1 MATAETQFR
10 IRTIVDGL
18 ENVDKL
24 KNAVRSL
31 NDSSAPAAADLN
43 KLKEAATALGSAAAR
58 TEKDL
63 KTSIDVLKTVRSN
76 VSLTDAE
83 YQKLTRTINEY
94 SRSLEKANTQGN
106 LKKFGQTAGAVA
118 ASGVFGG
125 PEGFIGATIGG
136 IFGGPAG
143 ALAGGAVGA
152 QVGQVR
158 QTIGETADYAATV
171 DRLNIALKGVAGS
184 QAQYALALRAV
195 AKESEN
201 FNLPIDIAT
210 RSFTRL
216 AASVIGAGG
225 KIQDA
230 EAVFH
235 GVSAAIKATG
245 GSAEDVDGALLAMS
259 QVFSKGRVQG
269 EELVRQLGDRLP
281 GAVTLFAHSTGRSTA
296 QLSKDLQAGIVD
308 LNDLMTFVTKGLSK
322 YDETA
327 QKMARSQEDAGARMS
342 KSLGDLKKDFGE
354 FFKPVGAGLQ
364 DIITKL
370 AQMADEAAKAGRSLE
385 NSYTLKSQAFRDANK
400 KFNLDGSIRDLP
412 TIASSA
418 YWKFVDERTKQ
429 LQEAAAKANK
439 SAASEVEKLSTFEKP
454 KTKDDAAAKKA
465 AEEAAKLKSE
475 QQQLDESLA
484 KSRIN
489 LDDAVFKN
497 RQDLIRKTY
506 EFEQELINKQQD
518 NWAKSFTGAA
528 RGAADMISGFLKE
541 IQGVN
546 NKVTDAQLA
555 ENAALQKVA
564 STSAMAAVTGQGLGR
579 MIPGGTGYSG
589 KNYYE
594 LLDGIPGTAGYRAD
608 HAGSNAHVHFGDS
621 NSVEIRQ
628 VADYLR
634 SQGFKISE
642 FGQYGQAVGG
652 HATNSMHY
660 SGNAFDVPGSQF
672 PVGGEIAGMS
682 RVVNAIERFLVGG
695 ASGKLPATGV
705 ADQQRRDVS
714 AEGSVAV
721 AGQEALQASK
731 ALAMTKKQAE
741 DLKKLIGEGFVLDF
755 TQQIRQ
761 QTDALQDQNVI
772 TAKRNQ
778 LQLAGEKPEI
788 IDAEI
793 QKTQA
798 LQQITH
804 QTETAQLA
812 LEKLNAAGQ
821 GNSVAATRLR
831 DSIKSLGENY
841 NKLAS
846 GIDDA
851 AQAQVRFNEAM
862 KWRQDNRIGMGIKD
876 GAAQYVQSIGTM
888 RQATAS
894 LTETGVK
901 GLENAL
907 TELATTGKTDF
918 RAFAASILA
927 DTARMIIQQ
936 MVLRTI
942 MQAIGAIGGGGG
954 GFSFSGNSFLGNAA
968 FSSGFNVPAF
978 SVAANG
984 NVFAANGIIPYA
996 MGGIVNRPTLF
1007 PFANGTGLMGEA
1019 GPEAIIPLKRGAD
1032 GRLGVSGGGGGGTT
1046 VNVSV
1051 DAKGT
1056 NIQGN
1061 GGQSAALG
1069 RAIAASVQA
1078 ELIKQKRPGGLLAA

>member
-43 KLKEAATALGSAAAR
+43 KLKEAATALGGAAAR

-76 VSLTDAE
+76 VSLTDIE
-83 YQKLTRTINEY
+83 YQKLTKTINEY
-94 SRSLEKANTQGN
+94 SRSLEKANSEGN
-106 LKKFGQTAGAVA
+106 LKKFGQTAGAIA

-125 PEGFIGATIGG
+125 PEGFVGATIGG
-136 IFGGPAG
+136 IFGGPGG

-158 QTIGETADYAATV
+158 QTIGETAEYAATV

-370 AQMADEAAKAGRSLE
+370 AQMADEAAKAGKSLE

-429 LQEAAAKANK
+429 LQEAAAKANS
-439 SAASEVEKLSTFEKP
+439 SAASEAEKLSTFEKP
-454 KTKDDAAAKKA
+454 KAKEDAAAKKA
-465 AEEAAKLKSE
+465 LKEQQQLAAA
-475 QQQLDESLA
+475 QQQLDEA
-484 KSRIN
+484 IAHGRID
-489 LDDAVFKN
+489 LDNAVFKN
-497 RQDLIRKTY
+497 ATDLIRQRFQL
-506 EFEQELINKQQD
+506 EEELTNKQRN
-518 NWAKSFTGAA
+518 NWANSFTGAS
-528 RGAADMISGFLKE
+528 RTAASE
-541 IQGVN
+541 IVSFYGELDKLRDKQIQANEAVV
-546 NKVTDAQLA
+546 KA
-555 ENAALQKVA
+555 EH
-564 STSAMAAVTGQGLGR
+564 SYSSAKLTESVTGQKLQDFTAAQLKSATDEASKFTGIANMCAESVKAFYHSLG
-579 MIPGGTGYSG
+579 ISLPGVTAWADTVRNAGTVIRDFS
-589 KNYYE
+589 K
-594 LLDGIPGTAGYRAD
+594 IRPGD
-608 HAGSNAHVHFGDS
+608 IV
-621 NSVEIRQ
+621 
-628 VADYLR
+628 
-634 SQGFKISE
+634 
-642 FGQYGQAVGG
+642 
-652 HATNSMHY
+652 
-660 SGNAFDVPGSQF
+660 
-672 PVGGEIAGMS
+672 
-682 RVVNAIERFLVGG
+682 
-695 ASGKLPATGV
+695 ATGQPGDTPHVGVYTGGNNVFHQSASRGYV
-705 ADQQRRDVS
+705 AGNYPDLDFFKGGYLVRPNAAIGVNDQQRRSVGTEAKLGAAQADVIG
-714 AEGSVAV
+714 AQNAAKLVEEYNRKFA
-721 AGQEALQASK
+721 QEEVVNFTLKMTDALR
-731 ALAMTKKQAE
+731 T
-741 DLKKLIGEGFVLDF
+741 
-755 TQQIRQ
+755 
-761 QTDALQDQNVI
+761 QTDALKDQAPI
-772 TAKRNQ
+772 LELRNRLQ
-778 LQLAGEKPEI
+778 LQGEKPEI
-788 IDAEI
+788 IDQLAKEAQERQNVDKQI
-793 QKTQA
+793 QRLNDDTQA
-798 LQQITH
+798 NNTH
-804 QTETAQLA
+804 AEVNN
-812 LEKLNAAGQ
+812 KIIDGLNKQYQDFAKATD
-821 GNSVAATRLR
+821 AAT
-831 DSIKSLGENY
+831 
-841 NKLAS
+841 
-846 GIDDA
+846 DA
-851 AQAQVRFNEAM
+851 QIRFNEAM

-942 MQAIGAIGGGGG
+942 MQAIGAIGGSGGD
-954 GFSFSGNSFLGNAA
+954 LGMGKMLANQAPYI
-968 FSSGFNVPAF
+968 N
-978 SVAANG
+978 ANG
-984 NVFAANGIIPYA
+984 NVFAANGIVPYA
-996 MGGIVNRPTLF
+996 MGGIVDRPTLF
-1007 PFANGTGLMGEA
+1007 PFAKGIGLMGEA

-1056 NIQGN
+1056 SIQGN